1 MKLTAISAHGKTRCH
16 LLNRL
21 CRKVGHTSHQLPA
34 TATSIFEYAFWAMS
48 PSRRVLCRNLTC
60 QHAIELAA
68 VPASLH
74 QPLRHP
80 RRRTHAVGCAGA
92 VAFAVCG
99 VLCQVSKGGG
109 TSRRRRGCRAAAAV
123 CATGLA
129 RNQIHGRVERKRF
142 STHAAASSNSCQHHR
157 HHVNALEA
165 AAIVTTCGLVQ
176 AAELLTTATK
186 IQMLKCSELSHSTGA
201 NCS

>member
-1 MKLTAISAHGKTRCH
+1 MGNRHTRKGVTCH
-16 LLNRL
+16 TGQLILLIVLNTFSLWKGCVFHIGGYTGRGCFIYWRL
-21 CRKVGHTSHQLPA
+21 C
-34 TATSIFEYAFWAMS
+34 SIRGS
-48 PSRRVLCRNLTC
+48 

-123 CATGLA
+123 CATALA